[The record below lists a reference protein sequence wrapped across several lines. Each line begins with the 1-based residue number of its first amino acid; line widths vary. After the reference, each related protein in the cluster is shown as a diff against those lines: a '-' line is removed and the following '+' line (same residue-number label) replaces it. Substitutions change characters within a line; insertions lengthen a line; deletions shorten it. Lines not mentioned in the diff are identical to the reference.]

1 MPLLVDTIFHYTL
14 FIDIC
19 NKLIYNYKNSKSI
32 YKAKGD
38 KMIHLAVCDDD
49 KLYIENTLKLLL
61 VQAQKIAGVMTEIRF
76 FTDGNRLLEEYQN
89 HKSYDIVIL
98 DIDMP
103 SINGKELAVKLRGL
117 DSNLYI
123 AFLSAYKEEVYEVI
137 PLDIKAFIP
146 KDYDKNK
153 CLNELVR
160 LLKRYKEEKPKQQLF
175 NVIENGESVIKRL
188 NVDNIR
194 YIKAVKGTILI
205 NTAEGELISTER
217 SLKAFETKLSDCGF
231 YKVCSNIL
239 LNVNKVYQVLDTQV
253 VLNDNTRLPISRR
266 RRKELLVQLSR
277 IISAKVVT

>member
-1 MPLLVDTIFHYTL
+1 MI
-14 FIDIC
+14 
-19 NKLIYNYKNSKSI
+19 SI
-32 YKAKGD
+32 
-38 KMIHLAVCDDD
+38 AVCDDD
-49 KLYIENTLKLLL
+49 KLYIENTLKPLL
-61 VQAQKIAGVMTEIRF
+61 VQAQKTAGLMTEIKF
-76 FTDGNRLLEEYQN
+76 FTNGNRLLEEYKN

-103 SINGKELAVKLRGL
+103 SINGKELAAKLRGL

-231 YKVCSNIL
+231 YKACGNIL

>member
-1 MPLLVDTIFHYTL
+1 
-14 FIDIC
+14 
-19 NKLIYNYKNSKSI
+19 
-32 YKAKGD
+32 
-38 KMIHLAVCDDD
+38 MIHLAVCDDD
-49 KLYIENTLKLLL
+49 KLYIENTLKPLLSQ
-61 VQAQKIAGVMTEIRF
+61 VQKIAGVMTEIRF

-117 DSNLYI
+117 DSDLYI

-153 CLNELVR
+153 CLNELVKLLMKYMEEAPEQR
-160 LLKRYKEEKPKQQLF
+160 LFGVLES
-175 NVIENGESVIKRL
+175 GESALIRI
-188 NVDNIR
+188 NIDNIIFFKS
-194 YIKAVKGTILI
+194 IKGIVSIYT
-205 NTAEGELISTER
+205 TDGELISTER

-239 LNVNKVYQVLDTQV
+239 LNVNKVYQVLETQV

>member
-1 MPLLVDTIFHYTL
+1 
-14 FIDIC
+14 
-19 NKLIYNYKNSKSI
+19 
-32 YKAKGD
+32 
-38 KMIHLAVCDDD
+38 MIHLAVCDDD
-49 KLYIENTLKLLL
+49 KLYIENTLKPLLSQ
-61 VQAQKIAGVMTEIRF
+61 VQKIAGVMTEIRF
-76 FTDGNRLLEEYQN
+76 FTDGNRLLEEYKN

-98 DIDMP
+98 DINMP
-103 SINGKELAVKLRGL
+103 SINGKELAAKLRGL
-117 DSNLYI
+117 DSDLYI

-239 LNVNKVYQVLDTQV
+239 LNVNKVYEVLETEV
-253 VLNDNTRLPISRR
+253 ILNDTTHLPVSRR

>member
-1 MPLLVDTIFHYTL
+1 
-14 FIDIC
+14 
-19 NKLIYNYKNSKSI
+19 
-32 YKAKGD
+32 
-38 KMIHLAVCDDD
+38 MIHLAVCDDD
-49 KLYIENTLKLLL
+49 KLYIENTLKPLLSQ
-61 VQAQKIAGVMTEIRF
+61 VQKIAGVMTEIRF
-76 FTDGNRLLEEYQN
+76 FTDGNRLLEEYKN

-103 SINGKELAVKLRGL
+103 SINGKELAAKLRGL
-117 DSNLYI
+117 DSDLYI

-175 NVIENGESVIKRL
+175 NVIENEESVIKRL

-239 LNVNKVYQVLDTQV
+239 LNVNKVYEVLETEV
-253 VLNDNTRLPISRR
+253 ILNDTTHLPVSRR

>member
-1 MPLLVDTIFHYTL
+1 MI
-14 FIDIC
+14 
-19 NKLIYNYKNSKSI
+19 SI
-32 YKAKGD
+32 
-38 KMIHLAVCDDD
+38 AVCDDD
-49 KLYIENTLKLLL
+49 KLYIENTLKPLLS
-61 VQAQKIAGVMTEIRF
+61 QAQKIAGVMTEIRF

-103 SINGKELAVKLRGL
+103 SINGKELAAKLRGL
-117 DSNLYI
+117 DSDLYI

-146 KDYDKNK
+146 KDYDKDK
-153 CLNELVR
+153 CLNELVKLLMKYMEEAPEQR
-160 LLKRYKEEKPKQQLF
+160 LFGVLES
-175 NVIENGESVIKRL
+175 GESALIRI
-188 NVDNIR
+188 NIDNIIFFKS
-194 YIKAVKGTILI
+194 IKGIVSIYT
-205 NTAEGELISTER
+205 TDGELISTER

>member
-1 MPLLVDTIFHYTL
+1 MI
-14 FIDIC
+14 
-19 NKLIYNYKNSKSI
+19 SI
-32 YKAKGD
+32 
-38 KMIHLAVCDDD
+38 AVCDDD
-49 KLYIENTLKLLL
+49 KLYIENTLKPLLS
-61 VQAQKIAGVMTEIRF
+61 QAQKIAGVMTEIRF
-76 FTDGNRLLEEYQN
+76 FTNGNRLLEEYQN

-103 SINGKELAVKLRGL
+103 SINGKELAAKLRGL
-117 DSNLYI
+117 DSDLYI

-205 NTAEGELISTER
+205 NTADGELISTER

-253 VLNDNTRLPISRR
+253 ILNDNTRLPISRR

>member
-1 MPLLVDTIFHYTL
+1 
-14 FIDIC
+14 
-19 NKLIYNYKNSKSI
+19 
-32 YKAKGD
+32 
-38 KMIHLAVCDDD
+38 MIHLAVCDDD
-49 KLYIENTLKLLL
+49 KLYIENTLKPLLS
-61 VQAQKIAGVMTEIRF
+61 QAQKISEVMTDIKF
-76 FTDGNRLLEEYQN
+76 FTDGNRLLEEYKSY
-89 HKSYDIVIL
+89 KSYDMVIL

-103 SINGKELAVKLRGL
+103 SINGKELAAKLRQL

-146 KDYDKNK
+146 KDYDKSK
-153 CLNELVR
+153 CLIELVR

-217 SLKAFETKLSDCGF
+217 SLKAFENRLADCGF
-231 YKVCSNIL
+231 YKGCSNIL

-253 VLNDNTRLPISRR
+253 ILNDNTRLPISRR
-266 RRKELLVQLSR
+266 RRKELLVKLSR

>member
-1 MPLLVDTIFHYTL
+1 MM
-14 FIDIC
+14 
-19 NKLIYNYKNSKSI
+19 S
-32 YKAKGD
+32 
-38 KMIHLAVCDDD
+38 LAVCDDD
-49 KLYIENTLKLLL
+49 TIYIEHTLKPLLCRAEKL
-61 VQAQKIAGVMTEIRF
+61 ADVAVEITF
-76 FTDGNRLLEEYQN
+76 FTDGNRLFEEHEK

-103 SINGKELAVKLRGL
+103 SINGKALATKLRQL

-153 CLNELVR
+153 CLNELVS

-175 NVIENGESVIKRL
+175 EVIENGECVIKRL

-239 LNVNKVYQVLDTQV
+239 LNVNKVYQILDTHV
-253 VLNDNTRLPISRR
+253 DLNDDTRLPISRR

>member
-1 MPLLVDTIFHYTL
+1 
-14 FIDIC
+14 
-19 NKLIYNYKNSKSI
+19 
-32 YKAKGD
+32 
-38 KMIHLAVCDDD
+38 MINVAVCDDD
-49 KLYIENTLKLLL
+49 KLYIENTLKPLLS
-61 VQAQKIAGVMTEIRF
+61 QAQKTAGVMTEIRF
-76 FTDGNRLLEEYQN
+76 FTDGNRLLEEYKN

-103 SINGKELAVKLRGL
+103 SINGKELAAKLRGL

-239 LNVNKVYQVLDTQV
+239 LNVNKVYQVLETQV

>member
-1 MPLLVDTIFHYTL
+1 
-14 FIDIC
+14 
-19 NKLIYNYKNSKSI
+19 
-32 YKAKGD
+32 
-38 KMIHLAVCDDD
+38 MINVAVCDDD
-49 KLYIENTLKLLL
+49 KLYIENTLKPLLS
-61 VQAQKIAGVMTEIRF
+61 QAQKTAGVMTEIKF
-76 FTDGNRLLEEYQN
+76 FTDGNRLLEEYKN
-89 HKSYDIVIL
+89 HKSFDIVIL

-103 SINGKELAVKLRGL
+103 SINGKELAAKLRGL

-205 NTAEGELISTER
+205 NTADGELISTER

-239 LNVNKVYQVLDTQV
+239 LNVNKVYQVLETQV

>member
-1 MPLLVDTIFHYTL
+1 
-14 FIDIC
+14 
-19 NKLIYNYKNSKSI
+19 
-32 YKAKGD
+32 
-38 KMIHLAVCDDD
+38 MIHLAVCDDD
-49 KLYIENTLKLLL
+49 KLYIENTLKPLLSQ
-61 VQAQKIAGVMTEIRF
+61 VQKIAGVMTEIRF

-103 SINGKELAVKLRGL
+103 SINGKELAAKLRGL
-117 DSNLYI
+117 DSDLYI

-153 CLNELVR
+153 CLNELVKLLMKYMEEAPEQR
-160 LLKRYKEEKPKQQLF
+160 LFGVLES
-175 NVIENGESVIKRL
+175 GESALIRI
-188 NVDNIR
+188 NIDNIIFFKS
-194 YIKAVKGTILI
+194 IKGIVSIYT
-205 NTAEGELISTER
+205 TDGELISTER

-239 LNVNKVYQVLDTQV
+239 LNVNKVYEVLETEV
-253 VLNDNTRLPISRR
+253 ILNDTTHLPVSRR